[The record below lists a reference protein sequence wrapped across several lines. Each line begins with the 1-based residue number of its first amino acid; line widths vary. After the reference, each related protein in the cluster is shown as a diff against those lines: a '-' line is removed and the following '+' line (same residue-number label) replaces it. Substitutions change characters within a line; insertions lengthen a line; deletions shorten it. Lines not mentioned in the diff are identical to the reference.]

1 MKVHQLLT
9 LIRSPWLIRVSNSL
23 ARGSDAREAF
33 INQLEHFYDSVE
45 QAITSGNPAWLDST
59 LLEWTSSPTLTDLQ
73 QKKNN
78 VAELLNK
85 IISVTNDVAIE
96 NLPEEEALDLLTT
109 VTPI

>member
-1 MKVHQLLT
+1 MKAHQLLT
-9 LIRSPWLIRVSNSL
+9 LIRSPWLIRVSNSF

-33 INQLEHFYDSVE
+33 TSQLEPFYDSVE
-45 QAITSGNPAWLDST
+45 QAIKSGNPAWLDST

-96 NLPEEEALDLLTT
+96 NLPEQEAL
-109 VTPI
+109 